1 MNKRN
6 VNKGQQRSIRAIEG
20 TKSRKGNGYLRSQ
33 MKSSKLQAR
42 LEIRPRLSWG
52 SYVYWDEETNRMQE
66 WNSGS
71 PMRYWKRFSNRKVRN
86 TNDVTNHNGY
96 RRVFDLEGLW

>member
-6 VNKGQQRSIRAIEG
+6 VNKEQQRDIRAINS
-20 TKSRKGNGYLRSQ
+20 TKSRKGNGYLRSRTQ
-33 MKSSKLQAR
+33 ASKLRVR

-71 PMRYWKRFSNRKVRN
+71 PMRYWKRFSNRKVRS
-86 TNDVTNHNGY
+86 TSDVTNHNGY

>member
-1 MNKRN
+1 MAKRN
-6 VNKGQQRSIRAIEG
+6 VNKEQPRDIRAIEC

-33 MKSSKLQAR
+33 TKTSKLRAR

-66 WNSGS
+66 WKSGS
-71 PMRYWKRFSNRKVRN
+71 PMRYWKRFSNRKVRS
-86 TNDVTNHNGY
+86 TSDVTNHNGY
-96 RRVFDLEGLW
+96 RRIFDLEGLW